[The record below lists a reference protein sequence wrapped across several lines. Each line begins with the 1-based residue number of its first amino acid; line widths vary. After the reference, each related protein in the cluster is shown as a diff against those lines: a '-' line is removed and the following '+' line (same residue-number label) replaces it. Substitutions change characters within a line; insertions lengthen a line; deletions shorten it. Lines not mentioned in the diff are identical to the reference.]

1 MPLQRPVS
9 QLCVVGST
17 CDVPPNNAPA
27 LTVAQ
32 LDPSDPT
39 NLPSVSGTVVTSPT
53 SSNHPQNVLQRR
65 SKACWSAADPAPTG
79 GCRLRGVFTSDA
91 EVSRSF
97 TAAEA
102 AWRAAAGAS
111 GGRPVAT
118 AAAGD
123 GKEKALTLVSGILDS
138 FRGPDRVP
146 RNETDHLGWFSWV
159 VIPSYPA
166 EGWCKC
172 LRGRH

>member
-1 MPLQRPVS
+1 M
-9 QLCVVGST
+9 
-17 CDVPPNNAPA
+17 
-27 LTVAQ
+27 
-32 LDPSDPT
+32 
-39 NLPSVSGTVVTSPT
+39 
-53 SSNHPQNVLQRR
+53 
-65 SKACWSAADPAPTG
+65 
-79 GCRLRGVFTSDA
+79 
-91 EVSRSF
+91 
-97 TAAEA
+97 
-102 AWRAAAGAS
+102 
-111 GGRPVAT
+111 AT

-138 FRGPDRVP
+138 FSGSDRVP